1 MAISVKWACVLL
13 LTAAIFGVF
22 VLVLSAVS
30 SMSLDEFKMC
40 LLWLLMICLVLFIQ
54 L

>member
-1 MAISVKWACVLL
+1 MVVSVKWVCVLL
-13 LTAAIFGVF
+13 LTVAIFGVF

>member
-1 MAISVKWACVLL
+1 MFCWQLQVLVSL
-13 LTAAIFGVF
+13 

-30 SMSLDEFKMC
+30 SMCLDEFKMH
-40 LLWLLMICLVLFIQ
+40 LLWLLMICLVLFMQ